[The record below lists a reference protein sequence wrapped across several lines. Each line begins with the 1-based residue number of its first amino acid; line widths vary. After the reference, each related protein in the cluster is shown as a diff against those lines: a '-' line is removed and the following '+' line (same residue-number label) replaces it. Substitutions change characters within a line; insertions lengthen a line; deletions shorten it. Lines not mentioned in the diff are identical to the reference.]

1 MAVILLVG
9 WWAWSSSQRKEEG
22 GTAVVISQSTMRG
35 GTLTSS
41 LRSEPRTFNRLV
53 DRNFPVDLYS
63 HLTGSKLVR
72 VNRATQEVEPAI
84 AESWTTSPDNLTYTL
99 KLRDSVT
106 WSDGTPFTAGD
117 VLFSF
122 EAVYHPKVPSVLAS
136 ALMVNGQPLAV
147 SAPDARTVVVRFAAT
162 FGPGIAILDNLH
174 LVPKHKL
181 KAALDAGTFSKALGV
196 ATPPSELAVLGPFV
210 LESYTA
216 GQRLVFTR
224 NPRYWKKDAAGIQLP
239 YLDQVILDVVPDQNA
254 ELVRLQSGQLDML
267 QQQVRPEDIAT
278 LRPLVD
284 QGKLELIEL
293 GVGVDPDLLF
303 FNLRGPFWEKDP
315 RREWITRKEFRH
327 AISHAIDREAYAN
340 SVYLGAGVPIWGPIT
355 PGNRQWFS
363 PNVKRYGHSAE
374 RAREVLATL
383 GLVNRDNDEWLEHAN
398 GSEARF
404 TLLTYRGNSSLE
416 RGSAI
421 LRDELKPLGIAV
433 DVVTLEQGALIERM
447 LKGQFE
453 AIMFFLSATNLDPAM
468 SADFWLSSGSAHIWN
483 MSQPIPATDWEKEI
497 DDLMKQMTSEVDQAE
512 RRRLFNL
519 VQGIFADNLPA
530 LYFVAPRMYMGVSTR
545 IGGLE
550 PALLRPQ
557 MLWNVERM
565 FVRGGGAQRP

>member
-9 WWAWSSSQRKEEG
+9 WWAWSSSQRKDEG
-22 GTAVVISQSTMRG
+22 GTTVVISQGATRG

-84 AESWTTSPDNLTYTL
+84 AESWTTSLDNLTYTL
-99 KLRDSVT
+99 KLRDGVT

-147 SAPDARTVVVRFAAT
+147 SAPDARTVVVRFAAP

-181 KAALDAGTFSKALGV
+181 KAALDAGTFSQALSV
-196 ATPPSELAVLGPFV
+196 ATPPSELAVLGPFA

-224 NPRYWKKDAAGIQLP
+224 NPRYWKKDAAGVQLP
-239 YLDQVILDVVPDQNA
+239 YLDQVILEVVPDQNA

-284 QGKLELIEL
+284 HGKLELIEL

-303 FNLRGPFWEKDP
+303 FNLRGPYWEKDP

-363 PNVKRYGHSAE
+363 PNLKRYGHSAE
-374 RAREVLATL
+374 RAREVLAML
-383 GLVNRDNDEWLEHAN
+383 GLVNRDHDEWLEHAN

-512 RRRLFNL
+512 RRRIFNL

-557 MLWNVERM
+557 LLWNVERM
-565 FVRGGGAQRP
+565 FVRGGGAPRP